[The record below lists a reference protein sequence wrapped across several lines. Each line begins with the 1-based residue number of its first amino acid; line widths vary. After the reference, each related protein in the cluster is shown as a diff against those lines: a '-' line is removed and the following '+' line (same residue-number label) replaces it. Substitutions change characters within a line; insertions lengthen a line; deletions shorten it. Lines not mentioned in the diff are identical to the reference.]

1 MSSSARRACAKLSFE
16 AMSERA
22 RHSTRQ
28 ILARVAVAA
37 ILWFGAGAVVAWAL
51 GMSMVDSVA
60 FLLCLGVVFL
70 LGSVFYAAVWGP
82 RGESEGGC

>member
-1 MSSSARRACAKLSFE
+1 MSSSARRACAKSSSA
-16 AMSERA
+16 AMNETP

-28 ILARVAVAA
+28 ILVRLGIAA
-37 ILWFGAGAVVAWAL
+37 LLWFGAGAVAAWAL

-82 RGESEGGC
+82 RADSEGGC

>member
-1 MSSSARRACAKLSFE
+1 MSSSARRAFVKSSSAT
-16 AMSERA
+16 MSERV
-22 RHSTRQ
+22 RLNTRQ
-28 ILARVAVAA
+28 ILARLAVAA
-37 ILWFGAGAVVAWAL
+37 MLWFGAGAVVAWAL
-51 GMSMVDSVA
+51 GMSIVDSVA